1 MSTHLFSYFNILGGL
16 ALFLYGVEKTTA
28 AFGSSFG
35 AGSKDLMVR
44 FTRQKPMAFLFGVA
58 LAAIAQGSTVATS
71 FAIGFVDVGMLSFAG
86 SVVVMMGAS
95 VGGTFVT
102 FLLSLDIAVISPL
115 LFAVS
120 LLLVRYGRGKAYRL
134 GTVLQGL
141 SLLLL
146 GMFVLKLGVQPLL
159 ATPGFAALAAHAGE
173 NGFLTGIAA
182 FVVTAIL
189 QNSSAVMA
197 LAVTL
202 ATSGAMPVAAVLP
215 VILGSHVGSSVTTLI
230 AGMSGKQN
238 ARKLG
243 ICSFVYKVLCLPL
256 YIPVLP
262 WFENYIFNGP
272 GGLASKIVLAQVGV
286 ALYNAVVFYPFTE
299 TLARFSAAIAERAG
313 RERLAAPVYLDE
325 DLLEI
330 PSLAILLLSKEM
342 IRLANYIEMYC
353 QVLFVS
359 GPNGNKVF
367 QELPGAIRELSE
379 ACEEYMYGIHIPSDD
394 DVLRENYSTVS
405 YSMVS
410 FRQMA
415 KILSGELRL
424 LAEAGVGGQLARE
437 LGKTTWDELTRVAM
451 TDIRL
456 ALRAFALGD
465 VDFAVVAG
473 KYEREFEELDRRIRL
488 RLGADAL
495 NRRELAPLVDFLSQI
510 FLLVKT
516 SLEIARGEAY
526 REGMVRK

>member
-1 MSTHLFSYFNILGGL
+1 MSSHIFSYFNILGGL

-35 AGSKDLMVR
+35 AASKDLMVR
-44 FTRQKPMAFLFGVA
+44 FTRKKPMAFLFGVV

-86 SVVVMMGAS
+86 SVVVMIGAS

-120 LLLVRYGRGKAYRL
+120 LFLVRYGRGKAYRL
-134 GTVLQGL
+134 GTILQGL

-146 GMFVLKLGVQPLL
+146 GMFILKLGVQPLL
-159 ATPGFAALAAHAGE
+159 ATQGFAALAAHAGE
-173 NGFLTGIAA
+173 NGLLTGIAA

-256 YIPVLP
+256 YIPVFP

-299 TLARFSAAIAERAG
+299 TLARFSAAIAERTG

-330 PSLAILLLSKEM
+330 PSMAILLLSKEM

-353 QVLFVS
+353 QILFLP
-359 GPNGNKVF
+359 GQDAKGF
-367 QELPGAIRELSE
+367 EELPGAIRELSE
-379 ACEEYMYGIHIPSDD
+379 TCEEYMYGIHIPSDD
-394 DVLRENYSTVS
+394 DLLRENYSTVS

-424 LAEAGVGGQLARE
+424 LAEAGVASQLARE
-437 LGKTTWDELTRVAM
+437 LGTNTWVELSRVAM

-456 ALRAFALGD
+456 ALRAFALAD
-465 VDFAVVAG
+465 VDFAAVAG
-473 KYEREFEELDRRIRL
+473 RYEREFENLDRRIRL

-495 NRRELAPLVDFLSQI
+495 NRRELAPLLDFLSQI

-526 REGMVRK
+526 MEGTRQ

>member
-1 MSTHLFSYFNILGGL
+1 VSTHLFSYFNILGGL

-359 GPNGNKVF
+359 SPNGDRTF

-456 ALRAFALGD
+456 ALRAFALAD
-465 VDFAVVAG
+465 VDFAAVAG

-526 REGMVRK
+526 REGTAR

>member
-141 SLLLL
+141 SLLLWACSSSNSGFSL
-146 GMFVLKLGVQPLL
+146 SWRPPVLRPWR
-159 ATPGFAALAAHAGE
+159 PMRE

-202 ATSGAMPVAAVLP
+202 P
-215 VILGSHVGSSVTTLI
+215 
-230 AGMSGKQN
+230 
-238 ARKLG
+238 
-243 ICSFVYKVLCLPL
+243 
-256 YIPVLP
+256 
-262 WFENYIFNGP
+262 
-272 GGLASKIVLAQVGV
+272 
-286 ALYNAVVFYPFTE
+286 
-299 TLARFSAAIAERAG
+299 
-313 RERLAAPVYLDE
+313 
-325 DLLEI
+325 
-330 PSLAILLLSKEM
+330 
-342 IRLANYIEMYC
+342 
-353 QVLFVS
+353 
-359 GPNGNKVF
+359 
-367 QELPGAIRELSE
+367 
-379 ACEEYMYGIHIPSDD
+379 
-394 DVLRENYSTVS
+394 LREPC
-405 YSMVS
+405 
-410 FRQMA
+410 R
-415 KILSGELRL
+415 
-424 LAEAGVGGQLARE
+424 
-437 LGKTTWDELTRVAM
+437 W
-451 TDIRL
+451 
-456 ALRAFALGD
+456 
-465 VDFAVVAG
+465 
-473 KYEREFEELDRRIRL
+473 RRSSR
-488 RLGADAL
+488 
-495 NRRELAPLVDFLSQI
+495 
-510 FLLVKT
+510 
-516 SLEIARGEAY
+516 
-526 REGMVRK
+526 

>member
-1 MSTHLFSYFNILGGL
+1 VSTHLFSYFNILGGL

-359 GPNGNKVF
+359 APNGDRTF

-526 REGMVRK
+526 REGTAR

>member
-1 MSTHLFSYFNILGGL
+1 MSSHIFSYFNILGGL

-35 AGSKDLMVR
+35 AASKDLMVR
-44 FTRQKPMAFLFGVA
+44 FTRKKPMAFLFGVV

-86 SVVVMMGAS
+86 SVVVMIGAS

-120 LLLVRYGRGKAYRL
+120 LFLVRYGRGKAYRL
-134 GTVLQGL
+134 GTILQGL

-146 GMFVLKLGVQPLL
+146 GMFILKLGVQPLL
-159 ATPGFAALAAHAGE
+159 ATQGFAALAAHAGE
-173 NGFLTGIAA
+173 NGLLTGIAA

-256 YIPVLP
+256 YIPVFP

-299 TLARFSAAIAERAG
+299 TLARFSAAIAERTG

-359 GPNGNKVF
+359 GPNGNKAF

-379 ACEEYMYGIHIPSDD
+379 TCEEYMYGIHIPSDD
-394 DVLRENYSTVS
+394 DLLRENYSTVS

-424 LAEAGVGGQLARE
+424 LAEAGVGNLLARE
-437 LGKTTWDELTRVAM
+437 LGKETWNELSRVAM

-456 ALRAFALGD
+456 ALRAFALAD
-465 VDFAVVAG
+465 VDFAATAG
-473 KYEREFEELDRRIRL
+473 QYEREFEELDRKIRL

-510 FLLVKT
+510 YLLVKT

-526 REGMVRK
+526 REGSLRQ

>member
-359 GPNGNKVF
+359 APNGDRTF

-526 REGMVRK
+526 REGTAR

>member
-1 MSTHLFSYFNILGGL
+1 MSSHIFSYFNILGGL

-35 AGSKDLMVR
+35 AASKDLMVR
-44 FTRQKPMAFLFGVA
+44 FTRKKPMAFLFGVV

-86 SVVVMMGAS
+86 SVVVMIGAS

-120 LLLVRYGRGKAYRL
+120 LFLVRYGRGKAYRL
-134 GTVLQGL
+134 GTILQGL

-146 GMFVLKLGVQPLL
+146 GMFILKLGVQPLL
-159 ATPGFAALAAHAGE
+159 ATQGFAALAAHAGE
-173 NGFLTGIAA
+173 NGLLTGIAA

-256 YIPVLP
+256 YIPVFP

-299 TLARFSAAIAERAG
+299 TLARFSAAIAERTG

-330 PSLAILLLSKEM
+330 PSMAILLLSKEM

-359 GPNGNKVF
+359 APNGDKTF

-456 ALRAFALGD
+456 ALRAFALAD
-465 VDFAVVAG
+465 VDFAAVAG

-526 REGMVRK
+526 REGTAR

>member
-359 GPNGNKVF
+359 APNGDKTF

-424 LAEAGVGGQLARE
+424 LAEAEVGGQLARE

-456 ALRAFALGD
+456 ALRAFALAD
-465 VDFAVVAG
+465 VDFAAVAG

-526 REGMVRK
+526 REGTAR